1 MGAKEKVV
9 AGELEA
15 RLDALHR
22 DVYANNMAPYWVVD
36 RSVAH
41 DEDRQVQQGRKAVP
55 FIWKY
60 KQQIEPLLKLSA
72 ELIKTE
78 TSERRSLVLVNPGL
92 APQRA
97 TASTLYVAYRVND
110 PVEIMPP
117 HRHSPNAIRLGLTG
131 SMNFTGVEGENIV
144 FGPGDL
150 VLTPHDTWHNHGNR
164 SEQPAI
170 NLSVL
175 DLPLCETLNSMY
187 FEHDYTEEEEGKRV
201 RRAMQTERFPA
212 DYSQRVYGGG
222 GFLPRFVS
230 HHRGAG
236 NASPMYVYRYD
247 MMRELLEKFRDWD
260 GDRHEALMVEYVDP
274 TTGLSV
280 YKTMTFFMQMLR
292 PGERTLPLKQSANLT
307 CSPFEGRGYSVIG
320 GQRVDW
326 EPFDTFVV
334 PGGTW
339 CEHVNTSDKEPAI
352 LFVGRPSRLW
362 RFIRSMARTTAAIS
376 SGYSEAARGRRLS
389 TVTGSR

>member
-1 MGAKEKVV
+1 MAVRNLVV
-9 AGELEA
+9 DPAAARTAEA
-15 RLDALHR
+15 DGSLDALHR

-36 RSVAH
+36 RKVEH
-41 DEDRQVQQGRKAVP
+41 DEDRQVAQGRKAVP

-60 KQQIEPLLKLSA
+60 KEQIEPLLYRSA
-72 ELIKTE
+72 SLIRTE

-97 TASTLYVAYRVND
+97 TATTLYVAYRLND

-131 SMNFTGVEGENIV
+131 TSNFTGVEGENIV

-164 SEQPAI
+164 SEEPAI
-170 NLSVL
+170 NVSVL
-175 DLPLCETLNSMY
+175 DLPLAETLNSLY
-187 FEHDYTEEEEGKRV
+187 FEHDYTEEEEGKRI
-201 RRAMQTERFPA
+201 RRVMQTERFPP
-212 DYSQRVYGGG
+212 DYSQRVYGSGG
-222 GFLPRFVS
+222 MLPRFLS

-236 NASPMYVYRYD
+236 AASPMYVYRYD
-247 MMRELLEKFRDWD
+247 MMRGMLEKFRDWD
-260 GDRHEALMVEYVDP
+260 GDRHEALMVEYVNP
-274 TTGLSV
+274 VTGQPV
-280 YKTMTFFMQMLR
+280 YRTMTFFMQMLR

-307 CSPFEGRGYSVIG
+307 CTPFEGRGYSVMG
-320 GQRVDW
+320 DKRVDW

-339 CEHVNTSDKEPAI
+339 CEHVNLSTTEPAI
-352 LFVGRPSRLW
+352 LFVASDEPTLKALAFYQKHGKNDNGDIVRL
-362 RFIRSMARTTAAIS
+362 
-376 SGYSEAARGRRLS
+376 L
-389 TVTGSR
+389 

>member
-1 MGAKEKVV
+1 MAANEKSVV
-9 AGELEA
+9 SDPRQAA
-15 RLDALHR
+15 LDSLHR

-36 RSVAH
+36 RSVSH
-41 DEDRQVQQGRKAVP
+41 DEDRQVMQGRKAVP

-60 KQQIEPLLKLSA
+60 KRQIEPLLHRSA

-150 VLTPHDTWHNHGNR
+150 VLTPHDTWHNHGNQ
-164 SEQPAI
+164 SKDPAI

-175 DLPLCETLNSMY
+175 DLPLVETLNSLY
-187 FEHDYTEEEEGKRV
+187 FEHDYTEEEEGKRI
-201 RRAMQTERFPA
+201 RRAMQSERFPP

-230 HHRGAG
+230 HRRGAG
-236 NASPMYVYRYD
+236 NASPMFVYRYE
-247 MMRELLEKFRDWD
+247 MMRELLEKFRNWD
-260 GDRHEALMVEYVDP
+260 GDPHEALMVEYVDP
-274 TTGLSV
+274 TTGQSV
-280 YKTMTFFMQMLR
+280 YRTMTFFMQMLR
-292 PGERTLPLKQSANLT
+292 PGERTLPLKQSASLV

-320 GQRVDW
+320 DQRIEW

-339 CEHVNTSDKEPAI
+339 CEHVNASDKEPAI
-352 LFVGRPSRLW
+352 LFVGSDEPTLKALALYQKHGKNHNGDIVRL
-362 RFIRSMARTTAAIS
+362 
-376 SGYSEAARGRRLS
+376 Y
-389 TVTGSR
+389 

>member
-1 MGAKEKVV
+1 MRVEEKLNETS
-9 AGELEA
+9 ELQA
-15 RLDALHR
+15 SLDALHR

-41 DEDRQVQQGRKAVP
+41 DEDRQVMQGRKAVP

-60 KQQIEPLLKLSA
+60 KRQIEPLLYRSA
-72 ELIKTE
+72 ALIKTE

-97 TASTLYVAYRVND
+97 AASTLYVAYRVND
-110 PVEIMPP
+110 PNEIMPP

-131 SMNFTGVEGENIV
+131 VQNFTGVEGENIV

-150 VLTPHDTWHNHGNR
+150 VLTPHDTWHNHGN
-164 SEQPAI
+164 QGDDPAV

-175 DLPLCETLNSMY
+175 DLPLVETLNSLY
-187 FEHDYTEEEEGKRV
+187 FEHDYTEEEEGKRI
-201 RRAMQTERFPA
+201 RRAMQTERFPP
-212 DYSQRVYGGG
+212 DYSQRVYGQG

-230 HHRGAG
+230 HQRGAG
-236 NASPMYVYRYD
+236 AASPMYLYRYD
-247 MMRELLEKFRDWD
+247 MMREILEKCRNWD
-260 GDRHEALMVEYVDP
+260 GDPHEALMVEYVNP
-274 TTGLSV
+274 TSGLPV

-292 PGERTLPLKQSANLT
+292 PGERTLPLKQSANLV
-307 CSPFEGRGYSVIG
+307 CSPFEGSGYSMMG
-320 GQRVDW
+320 DKRVDW

-339 CEHVNTSDKEPAI
+339 CEHVNASDKEPAI
-352 LFVGRPSRLW
+352 LFVASDEPTLKALAFYQKHGKNKNGDIIRL
-362 RFIRSMARTTAAIS
+362 
-376 SGYSEAARGRRLS
+376 
-389 TVTGSR
+389 